1 MTGQRQRVPS
11 ATLVVVIGLVYFAA
25 GRFGLALAF
34 DNPNVSGIW
43 PASGIALAACLL
55 VGNRVLPA
63 IFVAAFAV
71 YILTSHAVAASLV
84 IAAGCT
90 LECLAGAT
98 LIRRFAGGL
107 AAFDTAPAI
116 LV

>member
-11 ATLVVVIGLVYFAA
+11 ATLVVAIGLVYFPA

-55 VGNRVLPA
+55 VGNRVLPGD
-63 IFVAAFAV
+63 
-71 YILTSHAVAASLV
+71 L
-84 IAAGCT
+84 
-90 LECLAGAT
+90 
-98 LIRRFAGGL
+98 RRGL
-107 AAFDTAPAI
+107 RGLHPDLPRGRPRRW
-116 LV
+116 